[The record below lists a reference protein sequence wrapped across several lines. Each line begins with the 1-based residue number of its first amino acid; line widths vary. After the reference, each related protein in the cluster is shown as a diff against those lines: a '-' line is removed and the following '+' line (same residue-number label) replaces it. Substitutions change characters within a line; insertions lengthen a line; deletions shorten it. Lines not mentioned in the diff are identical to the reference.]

1 MFTNDHV
8 VCRMYACMLHNLH
21 HNVPRRHAR
30 FLSLNTFPLYQ
41 NVFLISSLLNHSQNI
56 LVILFPQLFLFLYVL
71 LVHYF
76 AIIFPDLCW
85 SPSSSHCHPLL
96 FSNRS
101 KFRMTFDFPIF
112 TILSSREK
120 KSFKTFYSSWQA
132 PQSVCGRVVILRQ
145 KLMGTSCKEKG
156 WKVCK

>member
-8 VCRMYACMLHNLH
+8 VCWMYACILHNFH
-21 HNVPRRHAR
+21 HNFPRRHTR

-41 NVFLISSLLNHSQNI
+41 NVLLISSLLNHSQNI
-56 LVILFPQLFLFLYVL
+56 LVILFSQLFLFLYVL

-76 AIIFPDLCW
+76 TIIFHDLCW

-101 KFRMTFDFPIF
+101 KFRMTFDFPI
-112 TILSSREK
+112 SRYYPQEK
-120 KSFKTFYSSWQA
+120 KKVSKHFTRLDKHHKVY
-132 PQSVCGRVVILRQ
+132 VVGLLFLG
-145 KLMGTSCKEKG
+145 KN
-156 WKVCK
+156 